1 MQRLKASDPDLAE
14 SWGIIDKTNASEFIK
29 NAQDLYGMDLRK
41 AMENKIQ
48 ETVVKSMNFE
58 FNSGGGFF
66 DEEWFD
72 WQYKGREEQKNNIFT
87 NSKKYVCLIRGV
99 TLYQDPNYS
108 ECDKEIEERK
118 RKLIQEQQ
126 IKVKKAKVAT
136 KAKADKKAKARCGN
150 TNEDDQVAKP
160 LTANETKRLNAM
172 SNKLV
177 VAVKK
182 LKEIMEE
189 TEKDSIKQN
198 IPTATAKKSED
209 TVALADQ
216 KLCAIQLAIEQK
228 TIIDFQEDFQLENK
242 RWIV

>member
-1 MQRLKASDPDLAE
+1 MAA
-14 SWGIIDKTNASEFIK
+14 
-29 NAQDLYGMDLRK
+29 
-41 AMENKIQ
+41 
-48 ETVVKSMNFE
+48 
-58 FNSGGGFF
+58 
-66 DEEWFD
+66 
-72 WQYKGREEQKNNIFT
+72 
-87 NSKKYVCLIRGV
+87 
-99 TLYQDPNYS
+99 
-108 ECDKEIEERK
+108 
-118 RKLIQEQQ
+118 
-126 IKVKKAKVAT
+126 

-182 LKEIMEE
+182 LKKIMEE

-216 KLCAIQLAIEQK
+216 KLCAIQLAIEEK
-228 TIIDFQEDFQLENK
+228 NITNFQEEISAGKEALDSVEAVRKSLST
-242 RWIV
+242 IVKFVKAGQ